1 MLRFFFGLKNFFVG
15 QMFSAH
21 VNRSLNWE
29 SLKSLRFLPEITVIL
44 DKHWFLEETHMF
56 LAFFG
61 KIPEGILWILP
72 TCVVMYAGCFRLHSI
87 GK

>member
-15 QMFSAH
+15 QFFSAH

-56 LAFFG
+56 LQLVSLCTQDAFNTTPFVNILIRSDFSV
-61 KIPEGILWILP
+61 IP
-72 TCVVMYAGCFRLHSI
+72 R
-87 GK
+87 